1 MTEAKQRQT
10 KALVLGGGGTTG
22 VAWEIGIILGLH
34 DGGIDVIDAGLV
46 VGTSAGSV
54 VGAQITSGFP
64 LEDLYARQLQPLEE
78 TKEQVVQLDMN
89 ALMQVFAAGIGAPD
103 AQTARARIGAA
114 ALAVKTMPEEERLD
128 IIASR
133 LPVQEWTHTQRLV
146 ITSVDAQTGEW
157 IKFDRDA
164 GVSLALAVSASC
176 AVPGVY
182 PPVTIE
188 GHRDIDGGVR
198 SGTNADIAKGY
209 QRVLVLRAETLDVSV
224 LDPQHTTPFMVF
236 EDELAEL
243 ELADSR
249 VLVITPDEAS
259 TVARGPNP
267 LDSSRRTISAKA
279 GREQGRLLAESVR
292 RFWIE

>member
-22 VAWEIGIILGLH
+22 IAWEMGVILGLH

-64 LEDLYARQLQPLEE
+64 LEDLYGRQLQPLEE

-89 ALMQVFAAGIGAPD
+89 ALMQVFAAAIRAPD

-114 ALAVKTMPEEERLD
+114 ALVVKTVPEEERLD

-133 LPVQEWTHTQRLV
+133 LPVQEWPYKHRLV
-146 ITSVDAQTGEW
+146 ITSVDAQSGEW
-157 IKFDRDA
+157 VKFDRDA

-182 PPVTIE
+182 PPATIG
-188 GHRDIDGGVR
+188 GHRYIDGGVR

-209 QRVLVLRAETLDVSV
+209 ERVLILRAETLDVSA
-224 LDPQHTTPFMVF
+224 LDPQHTTPFMAF

-243 ELADSR
+243 KRDGSR
-249 VLVITPDEAS
+249 VMVITPDEAS
-259 TVARGPNP
+259 VAARGPNP
-267 LDSSRRTISAKA
+267 LDSSRRAVSARA
-279 GREQGRLLAESVR
+279 GRGQGRLLAESVR